1 MELKCKTA
9 LQVKIGERIYEMEC
23 HSDSLLG
30 EVHDALT
37 QMKAY
42 IVDRINAQLDNE
54 KKAQEAACQKSA
66 P

>member
-1 MELKCKTA
+1 MELRNKTY
-9 LQVKIGERIYEMEC
+9 LEVKIDEKIYSLEC
-23 HSDSLLG
+23 YSDSTLG
-30 EVHDALT
+30 AVHDALT

-54 KKAQEAACQKSA
+54 TKAKEATCPKSA

>member
-9 LQVKIGERIYEMEC
+9 LQVKVGERTYEMEC
-23 HSDSLLG
+23 YSDAPLG
-30 EVHDALT
+30 EIFDALT